1 MQTRPSTSEPLD
13 PSFER
18 DKFLLRQKL
27 LTISEKYYV
36 FDENNKKILFAMR
49 PSGSGTNALAV
60 FAGLLAMV
68 VIIYVAVTMASHF
81 KDPTTKAMLVGFSI
95 IVGFFAWIIVAVAL
109 SAKRHL
115 KIFKD
120 ESRRGKLLEVKQINK
135 FHFFTGRYE
144 IYDKRNNLLARL
156 EKNYLYDI
164 IRKRWTCFLP
174 DGSILCTVKEDSIA
188 LSLARRIFGTML
200 GALRTNYIFL
210 TGTLQV
216 DVVGKFD
223 RKFTIF
229 DRYVLDMSADQRHL
243 IDRRIALAIGVML
256 DTGEKR

>member
-1 MQTRPSTSEPLD
+1 MQKSSSTSGPLD
-13 PSFER
+13 PAFER
-18 DKFLLRQKL
+18 DKLLLRQKL

-49 PSGSGTNALAV
+49 PAKNAAKVLAV
-60 FAGLLAMV
+60 LAGLFAMI
-68 VIIYVAVTMASHF
+68 VIIYVAVSITTHF
-81 KDPTTKAMLVGFSI
+81 KDPTTKSILVGSSFL
-95 IVGFFAWIIVAVAL
+95 VGLFGWFIVAVAL
-109 SAKRHL
+109 SPKRHL

-120 ESRRGKLLEVKQINK
+120 ESRRGKLLEVKQISK

-156 EKNYLYDI
+156 QKNYLYDI

-174 DGSILCTVKEDSIA
+174 DGSVLCTVKEDSIM
-188 LSLARRIFGTML
+188 LSLLRRIFGTML

-210 TGTLQV
+210 TGTLQA

-256 DTGEKR
+256 DTGDRR

>member
-1 MQTRPSTSEPLD
+1 MQTSSSTSQPID
-13 PSFER
+13 PAFER

-27 LTISEKYYV
+27 LTVSEKYYV
-36 FDENNKKILFAMR
+36 LDEKNKKILFAMR
-49 PSGSGTNALAV
+49 PAKTAAKVLAV
-60 FAGLLAMV
+60 LAGLFVMI
-68 VIIYVAVTMASHF
+68 VIIYLAISLTTHF
-81 KDPTTKAMLVGFSI
+81 KDPTTKSILVGSSFL
-95 IVGFFAWIIVAVAL
+95 VGLFGWFVVAVAL
-109 SAKRHL
+109 SPKRHL

-120 ESRRGKLLEVKQINK
+120 ESQRGKLLEVKQITK
-135 FHFFTGRYE
+135 FHFFNARYE
-144 IYDKRNNLLARL
+144 IHDKRNNLLASL
-156 EKNYLYDI
+156 QKNYLHDTF
-164 IRKRWTCFLP
+164 RKRWTCYLP
-174 DGSILCTVKEDSIA
+174 DGSTLCTVKEDSIA

-210 TGTLQV
+210 TGSLQA

-256 DTGEKR
+256 DTGDRR